1 MSIWFLTDVNV
12 NFLHMQIFR
21 YVNFQCNSLLIAVQ
35 NLLSSAYQRTIVTR
49 LILQALPICVT
60 EYTVGLQKSVGSDA
74 SVWGKTT
81 EITGCLGGAGVG
93 PSSCKIGTFFHFTK
107 THIVS
112 HFYIQFMQ
120 LTTIGAKC
128 YMTKSSPYESWHFK
142 KLLLIR
148 DFWTCFWNIKFY
160 YF

>member
-1 MSIWFLTDVNV
+1 
-12 NFLHMQIFR
+12 MQFSPYCSAKSSKFCISEDH
-21 YVNFQCNSLLIAVQ
+21 CNQIDIAG
-35 NLLSSAYQRTIVTR
+35 LAYLRNWVYSGV
-49 LILQALPICVT
+49 A
-60 EYTVGLQKSVGSDA
+60 KNVGSDA

-112 HFYIQFMQ
+112 HFYSQFMQ

-148 DFWTCFWNIKFY
+148 DFWACFWNIKFY